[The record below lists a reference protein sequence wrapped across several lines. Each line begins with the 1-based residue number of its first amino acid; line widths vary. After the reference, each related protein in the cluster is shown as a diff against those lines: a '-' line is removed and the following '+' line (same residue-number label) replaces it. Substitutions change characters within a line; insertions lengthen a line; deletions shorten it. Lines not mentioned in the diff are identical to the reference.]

1 MNSLLHSAKYLAADM
16 ASTILFLIV
25 LQITHQVPLAVGCG
39 MALGVIQIT
48 WHLVRKE
55 KIDAMQ
61 WLSVALVIGSGA
73 ATFFT
78 NDPRFVMLKPT
89 VIHVVIG
96 LFMLQRGWMNRYLPE
111 VAQELVPDVA
121 VVFGYIW
128 SGMMFASAAL
138 NIVVAMAVDALT
150 WAQIMSVYSLAS
162 VAGLFLIQFA
172 TMRFIGRRRYARTV
186 EAQPA

>member
-1 MNSLLHSAKYLAADM
+1 MKELLHSARYLAEDM

-25 LQITHQVPLAVGCG
+25 LQVSHQVPLAVGAG
-39 MALGVIQIT
+39 MALGVVQIS
-48 WHLVRKE
+48 WHLIRKE

-61 WLSVALVIGSGA
+61 WLSVALVIGGGA

-89 VIHVVIG
+89 VIHVVVG
-96 LFMLQRGWMNRYLPE
+96 VFMLQRGWMNRYLPE
-111 VAQELVPDVA
+111 VAQEIVPDVGI
-121 VVFGYIW
+121 VFGYIW
-128 SGMMFASAAL
+128 SAMMFASAAL
-138 NIVVAMAVDALT
+138 NIAVAMAVDPLT
-150 WAQIMSVYSLAS
+150 WAQIMSIYSIAS

-172 TMRFIGRRRYARTV
+172 TMRFIGRRRHARTL